1 MAKLLFEIIVLTLMI
16 QTCIIDI
23 VALINDSMLSVCKT
37 LLKSIKKLLT
47 FYYIAFTIDNVLDND
62 LNNYRVLPAVVAE
75 WHTR

>member
-1 MAKLLFEIIVLTLMI
+1 MI